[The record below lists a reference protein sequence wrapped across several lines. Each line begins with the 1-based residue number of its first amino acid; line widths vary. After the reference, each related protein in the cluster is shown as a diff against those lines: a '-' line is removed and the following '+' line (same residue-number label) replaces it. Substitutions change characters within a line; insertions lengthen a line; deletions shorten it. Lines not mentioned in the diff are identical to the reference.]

1 MRKHILPF
9 LAMALLMTAP
19 FGAKAQQGIENYVS
33 ASGYVLYRAP
43 GVYSPDGAYYWDFEE
58 DFEEGRILDWTL
70 IDADGDGHNWTS
82 PLTPNNFM
90 VSPRL
95 IVPEN
100 GEILFHA
107 SAMDEAYPA
116 EHFGVAISTTVN
128 DNPSAFTTLQEWNLT
143 AKYNGTRQGNWHVYS
158 VDLSAYAGQ
167 EVYYIL
173 PSAISTAPTCSP
185 FALTMFSSETST
197 PVFISVATSFLMVR
211 QWPRIILALVI
222 C

>member
-1 MRKHILPF
+1 
-9 LAMALLMTAP
+9 MALLMTAP

-70 IDADGDGHNWTS
+70 IDADGDGHNWQLPSTGGMGFGGFDGMLVSYSYDNATTS
-82 PLTPNNFM
+82 LLTPNNFM

-95 IVPEN
+95 IVPES

-128 DNPSAFTTLQEWNLT
+128 DSPSAFTTLQEWNLT
-143 AKYNGTRQGNWHVYS
+143 AKDNGSRQGNWHVYS

-167 EVYYIL
+167 EVYL
-173 PSAISTAPTCSP
+173 AIRHFNCSDK
-185 FALTMFSSETST
+185 FAICIDN
-197 PVFISVATSFLMVR
+197 VFIGHVNAGFLEFV
-211 QWPRIILALVI
+211 
-222 C
+222 